1 MSTFSV
7 LLDLRLDTMPRPL
20 VLLIYNLLLPI
31 VLALGF
37 PAFIIKGIRRGGL
50 ASNFRQRLGYFSP
63 GLRAHLNGKKPIWIH
78 AVSVGEIFLA
88 LKLIEALQ
96 TRDPDKV
103 VVLSTTTTTGYAVA
117 LEKAS
122 NKLIVIHN
130 PVDLPWIAAKV
141 ARLINP
147 EAYVLIEAEVWPN
160 LVGSLKKRGIP
171 VILSNARL
179 SPRSAR
185 RYVKFRAF
193 VAPLFSQLDAVT
205 IPFEADLGRWKAI
218 GVAEEKIHLLGS
230 VKFDSTSAAG
240 ALEAKEKELRQWLDE
255 TGFPSGARILLGGS
269 THNSEELLL
278 AKTTRDLQT
287 DFPDLATVIIPRHA
301 ERGAAIAGQL
311 IDAGF
316 DPILRAESTTLLDDG
331 PDSVQSSTKEDRVSE
346 NRVWIANTTG
356 ELRAWYQL
364 VELVVIGKSFGGEG
378 GQNPVEPILAGK
390 PVIVGPNMQN
400 FSDVVADLL
409 RVEGLVQAENAEVL
423 PELVRELLLDS
434 ERRRAMASSGIEA
447 MAQHEGSADRN
458 AALVL
463 AQIRTRK

>member
-1 MSTFSV
+1 
-7 LLDLRLDTMPRPL
+7 
-20 VLLIYNLLLPI
+20 
-31 VLALGF
+31 
-37 PAFIIKGIRRGGL
+37 
-50 ASNFRQRLGYFSP
+50 
-63 GLRAHLNGKKPIWIH
+63 
-78 AVSVGEIFLA
+78 
-88 LKLIEALQ
+88 
-96 TRDPDKV
+96 
-103 VVLSTTTTTGYAVA
+103 
-117 LEKAS
+117 
-122 NKLIVIHN
+122 
-130 PVDLPWIAAKV
+130 
-141 ARLINP
+141 
-147 EAYVLIEAEVWPN
+147 
-160 LVGSLKKRGIP
+160 
-171 VILSNARL
+171 
-179 SPRSAR
+179 
-185 RYVKFRAF
+185 VKFRAF

-316 DPILRAESTTLLDDG
+316 DPILRAESTTLLDDR
-331 PDSVQSSTKEDRVSE
+331 PDSVQSSTKEGRVSE

-434 ERRRAMASSGIEA
+434 ERRKAMASSGIEA

>member
-1 MSTFSV
+1 MSAFSV

-31 VLALGF
+31 VLVVGF

-50 ASNFRQRLGYFSP
+50 ARNFRQRLGYFSP

-122 NKLIVIHN
+122 DKLIVIHN

-185 RYVKFRAF
+185 RYLKFRAF

-205 IPFEADLGRWKAI
+205 IPFEADLGKWKAI

-230 VKFDSTSAAG
+230 VKFDSSSAAG

-269 THNSEELLL
+269 THDSEELLL

-311 IDAGF
+311 LDAGF
-316 DPILRAESTTLLDDG
+316 DPILRADSTLLDDG
-331 PDSVQSSTKEDRVSE
+331 PDPVQLSTKEGRISE

-364 VELVVIGKSFGGEG
+364 VDLVVIGKSFGGEG
-378 GQNPVEPILAGK
+378 GQNPVEPILFGK
-390 PVIVGPNMQN
+390 PVIVGPKMQN

-409 RVEGLVQAENAEVL
+409 RVKGLVQAENAEVL

-434 ERRRAMASSGIEA
+434 EMGKAMTSRGIEA

-463 AQIRTRK
+463 AQIQARK